1 MMARATHTS
10 SLQIM
15 PVSSLSFDGGRAR
28 DKELVESEGKEEERA
43 RGVGE
48 MVERVESMGEGEEE
62 LEPFRDSEKDEWI
75 RTRHDMTMAYGRV
88 MLEATE

>member
-1 MMARATHTS
+1 
-10 SLQIM
+10 M

-28 DKELVESEGKEEERA
+28 DKEHVESEGKEEERA

-62 LEPFRDSEKDEWI
+62 L
-75 RTRHDMTMAYGRV
+75 
-88 MLEATE
+88 

>member
-1 MMARATHTS
+1 
-10 SLQIM
+10 
-15 PVSSLSFDGGRAR
+15 
-28 DKELVESEGKEEERA
+28 
-43 RGVGE
+43 